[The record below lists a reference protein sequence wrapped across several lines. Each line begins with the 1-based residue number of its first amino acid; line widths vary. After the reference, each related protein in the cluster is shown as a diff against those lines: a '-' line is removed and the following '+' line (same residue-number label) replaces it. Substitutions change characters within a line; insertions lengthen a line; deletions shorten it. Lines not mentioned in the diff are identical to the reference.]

1 VLFEGT
7 NVSVGRT
14 EKQFQIYGSPYLP
27 QSNFSL
33 SKTQY
38 GAQNPVYNG
47 VACFGEDL
55 SNEHRLRQLELKWL
69 IKTYETTTNKAKFF
83 NPFLQ
88 NWPEHE
94 NSKQQEEVKSEAL
107 ERAGKPV

>member
-1 VLFEGT
+1 M
-7 NVSVGRT
+7 
-14 EKQFQIYGSPYLP
+14 
-27 QSNFSL
+27 
-33 SKTQY
+33 

-55 SNEHRLRQLELKWL
+55 SNEHRLRQLQLKWL
-69 IKTYETTTNKAKFF
+69 IKTYESTTNKAKFF
-83 NPFLQ
+83 NLFLQ

-94 NSKQQEEVKSEAL
+94 NSNNKLKTESQKLTL